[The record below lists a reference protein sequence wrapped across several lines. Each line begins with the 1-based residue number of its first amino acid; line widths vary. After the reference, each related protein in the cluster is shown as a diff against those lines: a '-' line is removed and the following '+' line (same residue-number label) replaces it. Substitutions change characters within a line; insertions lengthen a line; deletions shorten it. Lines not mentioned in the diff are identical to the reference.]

1 MKKKIGALF
10 AELKKRSFPAMGKV
24 VGDFGLYDSLLAGT
38 VASFL
43 AGLHLEDIPGP
54 DEESEQILVLLKNKQ
69 NRNQQETEF
78 LEYGELLERLRSE
91 LVKATRSQP
100 SKKVG

>member
-43 AGLHLEDIPGP
+43 AEDIPGP

>member
-1 MKKKIGALF
+1 
-10 AELKKRSFPAMGKV
+10 MGKV